1 MKKNITINLF
11 GALYNIDEDA
21 YELLVR
27 YQEDMKRYFAK
38 REDGEEI
45 ADDIEHR
52 VAELMAEL
60 KASGVEA
67 VTIEHIEAIIRRIGS
82 PEQLDGTEE
91 DNDVQP
97 QAEKPRKKL
106 YRNPDD
112 KKIAGVL
119 SGLAAYFGV
128 DTMALR
134 ILAILLVFVTQG
146 VCLLIY
152 LFCWLIIPEARTPE
166 DKLLMRGEPVNMENL
181 REEILNGAGKVE
193 DFVRSPQTVS
203 KARGCLTTIMDLFA
217 GLFKFILYICLG
229 SIAVA
234 LLIALLA
241 VVFGVGVALYASVA
255 GFGSLFFGNADAVM
269 LQTLD
274 HLPLMAS
281 LGFWV
286 SAFCLLVLLAIP
298 VYIFVQWL
306 GYFWGKGTT
315 IASNKRT
322 TLFIV
327 WLVALVLFGIFTT
340 TTSIT
345 VAKSYRENQIKA
357 YSING
362 FYAPEWEYNYLKQND
377 WNVLVHKNC
386 SDDYIDRGN
395 YYSNGSQRY
404 LHGRNVDGLME
415 YQLEKKETVKPGLYR
430 LEAVGRTDGSGAFI
444 YAQLGTSVY
453 KQEIPPCGNDQGNIW
468 LDAQERIAAGG
479 LSVADSIRYHEIS
492 QRHDGKGYGWSR
504 VVVDSIVVTKPGE
517 LRYGVSNVP
526 AFTGKPW
533 RGTWLS
539 AADFTLTPISR

>member
-67 VTIEHIEAIIRRIGS
+67 VTIEHVEAIIRRIGS
-82 PEQLDGTEE
+82 PEQLDGAEE
-91 DNDVQP
+91 ESDVQP

-152 LFCWLIIPEARTPE
+152 LFCWLIIPEAKTPE

-217 GLFKFILYICLG
+217 GLFKFILYVCLG

-255 GFGSLFFGNADAVM
+255 GFGSLFFYNVDVV
-269 LQTLD
+269 LKQTMEQ
-274 HLPLMAS
+274 LPAFTYI
-281 LGFWV
+281 GFIISGV
-286 SAFCLLVLLAIP
+286 CSLVLLAIP
-298 VYIFVQWL
+298 AYIIIHWIARV
-306 GYFWGKGTT
+306 WGRSSEINSKM
-315 IASNKRT
+315 RT
-322 TLFIV
+322 TLIATWFG
-327 WLVALVLFGIFTT
+327 ALVLFCIFTT
-340 TTSIT
+340 LTALSVVRTYEKQFT
-345 VAKSYRENQIKA
+345 
-357 YSING
+357 ING
-362 FYAPEWEYNYLKQND
+362 YYVPRWEYRTLIQEN
-377 WNVLVHKNC
+377 WNVVRHDGC
-386 SDDYIDRGN
+386 RGFVSIGEH
-395 YYSNGSQRY
+395 YQNGGKRY
-404 LHGRNVDGLME
+404 LHAYSVDGRIQYQME
-415 YQLEKKETVKPGLYR
+415 KTDSVHPGVYR
-430 LEAVGRTDGSGAFI
+430 LEAVGRSNGKGAF
-444 YAQLGTSVY
+444 VY
-453 KQEIPPCGNDQGNIW
+453 VCINDSSYKREIPACGDEQGNIW
-468 LDAQERIAAGG
+468 QDARKRIAAGG
-479 LSVADSIRYHEIS
+479 LSATDSIRYHEIYE
-492 QRHDGKGYGWSR
+492 RHDGKGYGWSR

>member
-38 REDGEEI
+38 QEDGEEI

-91 DNDVQP
+91 DSDALP
-97 QAEKPRKKL
+97 QTEKPRKKL

-217 GLFKFILYICLG
+217 GLFKFMLYICLG

-255 GFGSLFFGNADAVM
+255 GFGSLFLYNVDAV
-269 LQTLD
+269 LKQTMEQ
-274 HLPLMAS
+274 LPAFTYI
-281 LGFWV
+281 GFIISGV
-286 SAFCLLVLLAIP
+286 CSLVLLAIP
-298 VYIFVQWL
+298 AYIIIHWIARV
-306 GYFWGKGTT
+306 WGRSSEINSKMRITL
-315 IASNKRT
+315 IAT
-322 TLFIV
+322 WFG
-327 WLVALVLFGIFTT
+327 ALVLFCIFAIL
-340 TTSIT
+340 TSLSVVRT
-345 VAKSYRENQIKA
+345 YEKLFT
-357 YSING
+357 ING
-362 FYAPEWEYNYLKQND
+362 FYVPRWEYRTLIQEN
-377 WNVLVHKNC
+377 WNVVRHDGC
-386 SDDYIDRGN
+386 RGFVSIGEH
-395 YYSNGSQRY
+395 YQNGGKRY
-404 LHGRNVDGLME
+404 LHAYSVDGRIQYQME
-415 YQLEKKETVKPGLYR
+415 KTDSVQPGVYR
-430 LEAVGRTDGSGAFI
+430 LEAVGRSNGKGAF
-444 YAQLGTSVY
+444 VY
-453 KQEIPPCGNDQGNIW
+453 VCTNDSSYKREIPNCHDTQGGIW
-468 LDAQERIAAGG
+468 QEAQQRIAAGG

-517 LRYGVSNVP
+517 LRYGISNVP

-539 AADFTLTPISR
+539 AADFTLTPIGR

>member
-38 REDGEEI
+38 QEDGEEI

-91 DNDVQP
+91 DSDALP
-97 QAEKPRKKL
+97 QTEKPRKKL

-119 SGLAAYFGV
+119 SGLAAFFGV

-152 LFCWLIIPEARTPE
+152 LFCWLIIPEAKTPE
-166 DKLLMRGEPVNMENL
+166 DKLLMRGKPVNMENL

-255 GFGSLFFGNADAVM
+255 GFGSLFLYNVDAV
-269 LQTLD
+269 LKQTMEQ
-274 HLPLMAS
+274 LPAFTYI
-281 LGFWV
+281 GFIISGV
-286 SAFCLLVLLAIP
+286 CSLVLLAIP
-298 VYIFVQWL
+298 AYIIIHWIARV
-306 GYFWGKGTT
+306 WGRSSEINSKMRITL
-315 IASNKRT
+315 IAT
-322 TLFIV
+322 WFG
-327 WLVALVLFGIFTT
+327 ALVLFCIFAIL
-340 TTSIT
+340 TSLSVVRT
-345 VAKSYRENQIKA
+345 YEKLFT
-357 YSING
+357 ING
-362 FYAPEWEYNYLKQND
+362 FYVPRWEYRTLIQEN
-377 WNVLVHKNC
+377 WNVVRHDGC
-386 SDDYIDRGN
+386 RGFVSIGEH
-395 YYSNGSQRY
+395 YQNGGKRY
-404 LHGRNVDGLME
+404 LHAYSVDGRIQYQME
-415 YQLEKKETVKPGLYR
+415 KTDSVQPGVYR
-430 LEAVGRTDGSGAFI
+430 LEAVGRSNGKGAF
-444 YAQLGTSVY
+444 VY
-453 KQEIPPCGNDQGNIW
+453 VCTNDSNYKREIPNCHDTQGGIW
-468 LDAQERIAAGG
+468 QEAQQRIAAGG

-517 LRYGVSNVP
+517 LRYGISNVP

-539 AADFTLTPISR
+539 AADFTLTPIGR

>member
-38 REDGEEI
+38 QEDGEEI

-82 PEQLDGTEE
+82 PEQLDGAEE
-91 DNDVQP
+91 DSDVLP
-97 QAEKPRKKL
+97 QTEKPRKKL

-119 SGLAAYFGV
+119 SGLAAFFGV

-152 LFCWLIIPEARTPE
+152 LFCWLIIPEAKTPE

-255 GFGSLFFGNADAVM
+255 GFGSLFLYNVDAV
-269 LQTLD
+269 LKQTMEQ
-274 HLPLMAS
+274 LPAFTYI
-281 LGFWV
+281 GFIISGV
-286 SAFCLLVLLAIP
+286 CSLVLLAIP
-298 VYIFVQWL
+298 AYIIIHWIARA
-306 GYFWGKGTT
+306 WGRSSEINSKMRITL
-315 IASNKRT
+315 IAT
-322 TLFIV
+322 WFG
-327 WLVALVLFGIFTT
+327 ALVLFCIFAIL
-340 TTSIT
+340 TSLSVVRT
-345 VAKSYRENQIKA
+345 YEKLFT
-357 YSING
+357 ING
-362 FYAPEWEYNYLKQND
+362 FYVPRWEYRTLIQEN
-377 WNVLVHKNC
+377 WNVVRHDGC
-386 SDDYIDRGN
+386 RGFVSIGEH
-395 YYSNGSQRY
+395 YQNGGKRY
-404 LHGRNVDGLME
+404 LHAYSVDGRIQYQME
-415 YQLEKKETVKPGLYR
+415 KTDSVQPGVYR
-430 LEAVGRTDGSGAFI
+430 LEAVGRSNGKGAF
-444 YAQLGTSVY
+444 VY
-453 KQEIPPCGNDQGNIW
+453 VCTNDSSYKREIPNCHDTQGGIW
-468 LDAQERIAAGG
+468 QEAQQRIAAGG

-517 LRYGVSNVP
+517 LRYGISNVP

-539 AADFTLTPISR
+539 AADFTLTPIGR

>member
-38 REDGEEI
+38 QEDGEEI

-91 DNDVQP
+91 DSDALP
-97 QAEKPRKKL
+97 QTEEPRKKL

-152 LFCWLIIPEARTPE
+152 LFCWLIIPEAKTPE
-166 DKLLMRGEPVNMENL
+166 DKLLMRGKPVNMENL

-229 SIAVA
+229 SIPGQYRRCLIDCLAGRGVWCWCGAVC
-234 LLIALLA
+234 
-241 VVFGVGVALYASVA
+241 FS
-255 GFGSLFFGNADAVM
+255 
-269 LQTLD
+269 
-274 HLPLMAS
+274 
-281 LGFWV
+281 
-286 SAFCLLVLLAIP
+286 
-298 VYIFVQWL
+298 
-306 GYFWGKGTT
+306 
-315 IASNKRT
+315 
-322 TLFIV
+322 
-327 WLVALVLFGIFTT
+327 
-340 TTSIT
+340 
-345 VAKSYRENQIKA
+345 
-357 YSING
+357 
-362 FYAPEWEYNYLKQND
+362 
-377 WNVLVHKNC
+377 
-386 SDDYIDRGN
+386 
-395 YYSNGSQRY
+395 
-404 LHGRNVDGLME
+404 
-415 YQLEKKETVKPGLYR
+415 
-430 LEAVGRTDGSGAFI
+430 
-444 YAQLGTSVY
+444 
-453 KQEIPPCGNDQGNIW
+453 
-468 LDAQERIAAGG
+468 
-479 LSVADSIRYHEIS
+479 
-492 QRHDGKGYGWSR
+492 SR
-504 VVVDSIVVTKPGE
+504 VWFA
-517 LRYGVSNVP
+517 VS
-526 AFTGKPW
+526 
-533 RGTWLS
+533 L
-539 AADFTLTPISR
+539 

>member
-38 REDGEEI
+38 QEDGEEI

-91 DNDVQP
+91 DSDALP
-97 QAEKPRKKL
+97 QTEEPRKKL

-152 LFCWLIIPEARTPE
+152 LFCWLIIPEAKTPE
-166 DKLLMRGEPVNMENL
+166 DKLLMRGKPVNMENL

-255 GFGSLFFGNADAVM
+255 GFGSLFLYNVDAV
-269 LQTLD
+269 LKQTMEQ
-274 HLPLMAS
+274 LPAFTYI
-281 LGFWV
+281 GFIISGV
-286 SAFCLLVLLAIP
+286 CSLVLLAIP
-298 VYIFVQWL
+298 AYIIIHWIARV
-306 GYFWGKGTT
+306 WGRSSEINSKMRITL
-315 IASNKRT
+315 IAT
-322 TLFIV
+322 WFG
-327 WLVALVLFGIFTT
+327 ALVLFCIFAIL
-340 TTSIT
+340 TSLSVVRT
-345 VAKSYRENQIKA
+345 YEKLFT
-357 YSING
+357 ING
-362 FYAPEWEYNYLKQND
+362 FYVPRWEYRTLIQEN
-377 WNVLVHKNC
+377 WNVVHHDGC
-386 SDDYIDRGN
+386 RGFVSIGEH
-395 YYSNGSQRY
+395 YQNGGKRY
-404 LHGRNVDGLME
+404 LHAYSVDGRIQYQME
-415 YQLEKKETVKPGLYR
+415 KTDSVQPGVYR
-430 LEAVGRTDGSGAFI
+430 LEAVGRSNGKGAF
-444 YAQLGTSVY
+444 VY
-453 KQEIPPCGNDQGNIW
+453 VCTNDSSYKREIPNCHDTQGGIW
-468 LDAQERIAAGG
+468 QEAQQRIAAGG

-517 LRYGVSNVP
+517 LRYGISNVP

-539 AADFTLTPISR
+539 AADFTLTPIGR

>member
-38 REDGEEI
+38 QEDGEEI

-91 DNDVQP
+91 DSDALP
-97 QAEKPRKKL
+97 QTEEPRKKL

-152 LFCWLIIPEARTPE
+152 LFCWLIIPEAKTPE
-166 DKLLMRGEPVNMENL
+166 DKLLMRGKPVNMENL

-255 GFGSLFFGNADAVM
+255 GFGSLFLYNVDAV
-269 LQTLD
+269 LKQTMEQ
-274 HLPLMAS
+274 LPAFTYI
-281 LGFWV
+281 GFIISGV
-286 SAFCLLVLLAIP
+286 CSLVLLAIP
-298 VYIFVQWL
+298 AYIIIHWIARV
-306 GYFWGKGTT
+306 WGRSSEINSKMRITL
-315 IASNKRT
+315 IAT
-322 TLFIV
+322 WFG
-327 WLVALVLFGIFTT
+327 ALVLFCIFAIL
-340 TTSIT
+340 TSLSVVRT
-345 VAKSYRENQIKA
+345 YEKLFT
-357 YSING
+357 ING
-362 FYAPEWEYNYLKQND
+362 FYVPRWEYRTLIQEN
-377 WNVLVHKNC
+377 WNVVHHDGC
-386 SDDYIDRGN
+386 RGFVSIGEH
-395 YYSNGSQRY
+395 YQNGGKRY
-404 LHGRNVDGLME
+404 LHAYSVDGRIQYQME
-415 YQLEKKETVKPGLYR
+415 KTDSVQPGVYR
-430 LEAVGRTDGSGAFI
+430 LEAVGRSNGKGAF
-444 YAQLGTSVY
+444 VY
-453 KQEIPPCGNDQGNIW
+453 VCTNDSSYKREIPNCHDTQGGIW
-468 LDAQERIAAGG
+468 QEAQQRIAAGG

>member
-152 LFCWLIIPEARTPE
+152 LFCWLIIPEAKTPE

-255 GFGSLFFGNADAVM
+255 GFGSLFLYNVDAV
-269 LQTLD
+269 LKQTMEQ
-274 HLPLMAS
+274 LPAFTYI
-281 LGFWV
+281 GFIISGV
-286 SAFCLLVLLAIP
+286 CSLVLLAIP
-298 VYIFVQWL
+298 AYIIIHWIARV
-306 GYFWGKGTT
+306 WGRSSEINSKMRITL
-315 IASNKRT
+315 IAT
-322 TLFIV
+322 WFG
-327 WLVALVLFGIFTT
+327 ALVLFCIFAIL
-340 TTSIT
+340 TSLSVVRT
-345 VAKSYRENQIKA
+345 YEKLFT
-357 YSING
+357 ING
-362 FYAPEWEYNYLKQND
+362 FYVPRWEYRTLIQEN
-377 WNVLVHKNC
+377 WNVVRHDGC
-386 SDDYIDRGN
+386 RGFVSIGEH
-395 YYSNGSQRY
+395 YQNGGKRY
-404 LHGRNVDGLME
+404 LHAYSVDGRIQYQME
-415 YQLEKKETVKPGLYR
+415 KTDSVQPGVYR
-430 LEAVGRTDGSGAFI
+430 LEAVGRSNGKGAF
-444 YAQLGTSVY
+444 VY
-453 KQEIPPCGNDQGNIW
+453 VCTNDSSYKREIPNCHDTQGGIW
-468 LDAQERIAAGG
+468 QEAQQRIAAGG

-517 LRYGVSNVP
+517 LRYGISNVP

-539 AADFTLTPISR
+539 AADFTLTPIGR

>member
-38 REDGEEI
+38 QEDGEEI

-152 LFCWLIIPEARTPE
+152 LFCWLIIPEAKTPE

-255 GFGSLFFGNADAVM
+255 GFGSLFLYNVDAV
-269 LQTLD
+269 LKQTMEQ
-274 HLPLMAS
+274 LPAFTYI
-281 LGFWV
+281 GFIISGV
-286 SAFCLLVLLAIP
+286 CSLVLLAIP
-298 VYIFVQWL
+298 AYIIIHWIARV
-306 GYFWGKGTT
+306 WGRSSEINSKMRITL
-315 IASNKRT
+315 IAT
-322 TLFIV
+322 WFG
-327 WLVALVLFGIFTT
+327 ALVLFCIFAIL
-340 TTSIT
+340 TSLSVVRT
-345 VAKSYRENQIKA
+345 YEKLFT
-357 YSING
+357 ING
-362 FYAPEWEYNYLKQND
+362 FYVPRWEYRTLIQEN
-377 WNVLVHKNC
+377 WNVVRHDGC
-386 SDDYIDRGN
+386 RGFVSIGEH
-395 YYSNGSQRY
+395 YQNGGKRY
-404 LHGRNVDGLME
+404 LHAYSVDGRIQYQME
-415 YQLEKKETVKPGLYR
+415 KTDSVQPGVYR
-430 LEAVGRTDGSGAFI
+430 LEAVGRSNGKGAF
-444 YAQLGTSVY
+444 VY
-453 KQEIPPCGNDQGNIW
+453 VCTNDSSYKREIPNCHDTQGGIW
-468 LDAQERIAAGG
+468 QEAQQRIAAGG

-517 LRYGVSNVP
+517 LRYGISNVP

>member
-38 REDGEEI
+38 QEDGEEI

-91 DNDVQP
+91 DSDVQP

-152 LFCWLIIPEARTPE
+152 LFCWLIIPEAKTPE
-166 DKLLMRGEPVNMENL
+166 DKLLMRGKPVNMENL

-255 GFGSLFFGNADAVM
+255 GFGSLFLYNVDAV
-269 LQTLD
+269 LKQTMEQ
-274 HLPLMAS
+274 LPAFTYI
-281 LGFWV
+281 GFIISGV
-286 SAFCLLVLLAIP
+286 CSLVLLAIP
-298 VYIFVQWL
+298 AYIIIHWIARV
-306 GYFWGKGTT
+306 WGRSSEINSKMRITL
-315 IASNKRT
+315 IAT
-322 TLFIV
+322 WFG
-327 WLVALVLFGIFTT
+327 ALVLFCIFAIL
-340 TTSIT
+340 TSLSVVRT
-345 VAKSYRENQIKA
+345 YEKLFT
-357 YSING
+357 ING
-362 FYAPEWEYNYLKQND
+362 FYVPRWEYRTLIQEN
-377 WNVLVHKNC
+377 WNVVRHDGC
-386 SDDYIDRGN
+386 RGFVSIGEH
-395 YYSNGSQRY
+395 YQNGGKRY
-404 LHGRNVDGLME
+404 LHAYSVDGRIQYQME
-415 YQLEKKETVKPGLYR
+415 KTDSVQPGVYR
-430 LEAVGRTDGSGAFI
+430 LEAVGRSNGKGAF
-444 YAQLGTSVY
+444 VY
-453 KQEIPPCGNDQGNIW
+453 VCTNDSSYKREIPNCHDTQGGIW
-468 LDAQERIAAGG
+468 QEAQQRIAAGG

-517 LRYGVSNVP
+517 LRYGISNVP

-539 AADFTLTPISR
+539 AADFTLTPIGR

>member
-38 REDGEEI
+38 QEDGEEI

-82 PEQLDGTEE
+82 PEQLDGAEE
-91 DNDVQP
+91 DSDALP
-97 QAEKPRKKL
+97 QTEKPRKKL

-119 SGLAAYFGV
+119 SGLAAFFGV

-152 LFCWLIIPEARTPE
+152 LFCWLIIPEAKTPE

-255 GFGSLFFGNADAVM
+255 GFGSLFLYNVDAV
-269 LQTLD
+269 LKQTMEQ
-274 HLPLMAS
+274 LPAFTYI
-281 LGFWV
+281 GFIISGV
-286 SAFCLLVLLAIP
+286 CSLVLLAIP
-298 VYIFVQWL
+298 AYIIIHWIARV
-306 GYFWGKGTT
+306 WGRSSEINSKMRITL
-315 IASNKRT
+315 IAT
-322 TLFIV
+322 WFG
-327 WLVALVLFGIFTT
+327 ALVLFCIFAIL
-340 TTSIT
+340 TSLSVVRT
-345 VAKSYRENQIKA
+345 YEKLFT
-357 YSING
+357 ING
-362 FYAPEWEYNYLKQND
+362 FYVPRWEYRTLIQEN
-377 WNVLVHKNC
+377 WNVVRHDGC
-386 SDDYIDRGN
+386 RGFVSIGEH
-395 YYSNGSQRY
+395 YQNGGKRY
-404 LHGRNVDGLME
+404 LHAYSVDGRIQYQME
-415 YQLEKKETVKPGLYR
+415 KTDSVQPGVYR
-430 LEAVGRTDGSGAFI
+430 LEAVGRSNGKGAF
-444 YAQLGTSVY
+444 VY
-453 KQEIPPCGNDQGNIW
+453 VCTNDSSYKREIPNCHDTQGGIW
-468 LDAQERIAAGG
+468 QEAQQRIAAGG
-479 LSVADSIRYHEIS
+479 LSVADSIHYHEIS

-517 LRYGVSNVP
+517 LRYGISNVP

-539 AADFTLTPISR
+539 AADFTLTPIGR

>member
-38 REDGEEI
+38 QEDGEEI

-82 PEQLDGTEE
+82 PEQLDGAEE
-91 DNDVQP
+91 DSDVLP
-97 QAEKPRKKL
+97 QTEKPRKKL

-152 LFCWLIIPEARTPE
+152 LFCWLIIPEAKTPE
-166 DKLLMRGEPVNMENL
+166 DKLLMRGKPVNMENL

-255 GFGSLFFGNADAVM
+255 GFGSLFLYNVDAV
-269 LQTLD
+269 LKQTMEQ
-274 HLPLMAS
+274 LPAFTYI
-281 LGFWV
+281 GFIISGV
-286 SAFCLLVLLAIP
+286 CSLVLLAIP
-298 VYIFVQWL
+298 AYIIIHWIARV
-306 GYFWGKGTT
+306 WGRSSEINSKMRITL
-315 IASNKRT
+315 IAT
-322 TLFIV
+322 WFG
-327 WLVALVLFGIFTT
+327 ALVLFCIFAIL
-340 TTSIT
+340 TSLSVVRT
-345 VAKSYRENQIKA
+345 YEKLFT
-357 YSING
+357 ING
-362 FYAPEWEYNYLKQND
+362 FYVPRWEYRTLIQEN
-377 WNVLVHKNC
+377 WNVVHHDGC
-386 SDDYIDRGN
+386 RGFVSIGEH
-395 YYSNGSQRY
+395 YQNGGKRY
-404 LHGRNVDGLME
+404 LHAYSVDGRIQYQME
-415 YQLEKKETVKPGLYR
+415 KTDSVQPGVYR
-430 LEAVGRTDGSGAFI
+430 LEAVGRSNGKGAF
-444 YAQLGTSVY
+444 VY
-453 KQEIPPCGNDQGNIW
+453 VCTNDSSYKREIPNCHDTQGGIW
-468 LDAQERIAAGG
+468 QEAQQRIAAGG

-517 LRYGVSNVP
+517 LRYGISNVP

-539 AADFTLTPISR
+539 AADFTLTPIGR

>member
-38 REDGEEI
+38 QEDGEEI

-119 SGLAAYFGV
+119 SGLAAFFGV

-152 LFCWLIIPEARTPE
+152 LFCWLIIPEAKTPE
-166 DKLLMRGEPVNMENL
+166 DKLLMRGKPVNMENL

-255 GFGSLFFGNADAVM
+255 GFGSLFLYNVDAV
-269 LQTLD
+269 LKQTMEQ
-274 HLPLMAS
+274 LPAFTYI
-281 LGFWV
+281 GFIISGV
-286 SAFCLLVLLAIP
+286 CSLVLLAIP
-298 VYIFVQWL
+298 AYIIIHWIARV
-306 GYFWGKGTT
+306 WGRSSEINSKMRITL
-315 IASNKRT
+315 IAT
-322 TLFIV
+322 WFG
-327 WLVALVLFGIFTT
+327 ALVLFCIFAIL
-340 TTSIT
+340 TSLSVVRT
-345 VAKSYRENQIKA
+345 YEKLFT
-357 YSING
+357 ING
-362 FYAPEWEYNYLKQND
+362 FYVPRWEYRTLIQEN
-377 WNVLVHKNC
+377 WNVVHHDGC
-386 SDDYIDRGN
+386 RGFVSIGEH
-395 YYSNGSQRY
+395 YQNGGKRY
-404 LHGRNVDGLME
+404 LHAYSVDGRIQYQME
-415 YQLEKKETVKPGLYR
+415 KTDSVQPGVYR
-430 LEAVGRTDGSGAFI
+430 LEAVGRSNGKGAF
-444 YAQLGTSVY
+444 VY
-453 KQEIPPCGNDQGNIW
+453 VCTNDSSYKREIPNCHDTQGGIW
-468 LDAQERIAAGG
+468 QEAQQRIAAGG

-539 AADFTLTPISR
+539 AADFTLTPIGR

>member
-67 VTIEHIEAIIRRIGS
+67 VTMEHVEAIIRRIGS
-82 PEQLDGTEE
+82 PEQLDGAEE
-91 DNDVQP
+91 ESDVQP

-152 LFCWLIIPEARTPE
+152 LFCWLIIPEAKTPE

-217 GLFKFILYICLG
+217 GLFKFILYVCLG

-255 GFGSLFFGNADAVM
+255 GFGSLFFYNVDVV
-269 LQTLD
+269 LKQTMEQ
-274 HLPLMAS
+274 LPAFTYI
-281 LGFWV
+281 GFIISGV
-286 SAFCLLVLLAIP
+286 CSLVLLAIP
-298 VYIFVQWL
+298 AYIIIHWIARV
-306 GYFWGKGTT
+306 WGRSSEINSKM
-315 IASNKRT
+315 RT
-322 TLFIV
+322 TLIATWFG
-327 WLVALVLFGIFTT
+327 ALVLFCIFTT
-340 TTSIT
+340 LTALSVVRTYEKQFT
-345 VAKSYRENQIKA
+345 V
-357 YSING
+357 NG
-362 FYAPEWEYNYLKQND
+362 YYVPRWEYRTLIQEN
-377 WNVLVHKNC
+377 WNVVRHDGC
-386 SDDYIDRGN
+386 RGFVSIGEH
-395 YYSNGSQRY
+395 YQNGGKRY
-404 LHGRNVDGLME
+404 LHAYSVDGRIQYQME
-415 YQLEKKETVKPGLYR
+415 KTDLVHPGVYR
-430 LEAVGRTDGSGAFI
+430 LEAVGRSNGKGAF
-444 YAQLGTSVY
+444 VY
-453 KQEIPPCGNDQGNIW
+453 VCINDSSYKREIPACGDEQGNIW
-468 LDAQERIAAGG
+468 QDARKRITAGG
-479 LSVADSIRYHEIS
+479 LSATDSIRYHEICE
-492 QRHDGKGYGWSR
+492 RHDGKGYGWSR
-504 VVVDSIVVTKPGE
+504 VVVDSIVVTKPDE

>member
-38 REDGEEI
+38 QEDGEEI

-82 PEQLDGTEE
+82 PEQLDGAEE
-91 DNDVQP
+91 DSDVLP
-97 QAEKPRKKL
+97 QTEKPRKKL

-119 SGLAAYFGV
+119 SGLAAFFGV

-152 LFCWLIIPEARTPE
+152 LFCWLIIPEAKTPE
-166 DKLLMRGEPVNMENL
+166 DKLLMRGKPVNMENL

-255 GFGSLFFGNADAVM
+255 GFGSLFLYNVDAV
-269 LQTLD
+269 LKQTMEQ
-274 HLPLMAS
+274 LPAFTYI
-281 LGFWV
+281 GFIISGV
-286 SAFCLLVLLAIP
+286 CSLVLLAIP
-298 VYIFVQWL
+298 AYIIIHWIARV
-306 GYFWGKGTT
+306 WGRSSEINSKMRITL
-315 IASNKRT
+315 IAT
-322 TLFIV
+322 WFG
-327 WLVALVLFGIFTT
+327 ALVLFCIFAIL
-340 TTSIT
+340 TSLSVVRT
-345 VAKSYRENQIKA
+345 YEKLFT
-357 YSING
+357 ING
-362 FYAPEWEYNYLKQND
+362 FYVPRWEYRTLIQEN
-377 WNVLVHKNC
+377 WNVVRHDGC
-386 SDDYIDRGN
+386 RGFVSIGEH
-395 YYSNGSQRY
+395 YQNGGKRY
-404 LHGRNVDGLME
+404 LHAYSVDGRIQYQME
-415 YQLEKKETVKPGLYR
+415 KTDSVQPGVYR
-430 LEAVGRTDGSGAFI
+430 LEAVGRSNGKGAF
-444 YAQLGTSVY
+444 VY
-453 KQEIPPCGNDQGNIW
+453 VCTNDSSYKREIPNCHDTQGGIW
-468 LDAQERIAAGG
+468 QEAQQRIAAGG

-517 LRYGVSNVP
+517 LRYGISNVP

-539 AADFTLTPISR
+539 AADFTLTPIGR

>member
-38 REDGEEI
+38 QEDGEEI

-82 PEQLDGTEE
+82 PEQLDGAEE
-91 DNDVQP
+91 DSDVLP
-97 QAEKPRKKL
+97 QTEKPRKKL

-119 SGLAAYFGV
+119 SGLAAFFGV

-152 LFCWLIIPEARTPE
+152 LFCWLIIPEAKTPE
-166 DKLLMRGEPVNMENL
+166 DKLLMRGKPVNMENL

-255 GFGSLFFGNADAVM
+255 GFGSLFLYNVDAV
-269 LQTLD
+269 LKQTMEQ
-274 HLPLMAS
+274 LPAFTYI
-281 LGFWV
+281 GFIISGV
-286 SAFCLLVLLAIP
+286 CSLVLLAIP
-298 VYIFVQWL
+298 AYIIIHWIARV
-306 GYFWGKGTT
+306 WGRSSEINSKMRITL
-315 IASNKRT
+315 IAT
-322 TLFIV
+322 WFG
-327 WLVALVLFGIFTT
+327 ALVLFCIFAIL
-340 TTSIT
+340 TSLSVVRT
-345 VAKSYRENQIKA
+345 YEKLFT
-357 YSING
+357 ING
-362 FYAPEWEYNYLKQND
+362 FYVPRWEYRTLIQEN
-377 WNVLVHKNC
+377 WNVVRHDGC
-386 SDDYIDRGN
+386 RGFVSIGEH
-395 YYSNGSQRY
+395 YQNGGKRY
-404 LHGRNVDGLME
+404 LHAYSVDGRIQYQME
-415 YQLEKKETVKPGLYR
+415 KTDSVQPGVYR
-430 LEAVGRTDGSGAFI
+430 LEAVGRSNGKGAF
-444 YAQLGTSVY
+444 VY
-453 KQEIPPCGNDQGNIW
+453 VCTNDSSYKREIPNCHDTQGGIW
-468 LDAQERIAAGG
+468 QEAQQRIAAGG
-479 LSVADSIRYHEIS
+479 AYGAVRRHHSDDQAD
-492 QRHDGKGYGWSR
+492 
-504 VVVDSIVVTKPGE
+504 
-517 LRYGVSNVP
+517 L
-526 AFTGKPW
+526 
-533 RGTWLS
+533 
-539 AADFTLTPISR
+539 

>member
-152 LFCWLIIPEARTPE
+152 LFCWLIIPEAKTPE

-217 GLFKFILYICLG
+217 GLFKFILYVCLG

-255 GFGSLFFGNADAVM
+255 GFGSLFLYNVDAV
-269 LQTLD
+269 LKQTMEQ
-274 HLPLMAS
+274 LPAFTYI
-281 LGFWV
+281 GFIISGV
-286 SAFCLLVLLAIP
+286 CSLVLLAIP
-298 VYIFVQWL
+298 AYIIIHWIARV
-306 GYFWGKGTT
+306 WGRSSEINSKMRITL
-315 IASNKRT
+315 IAT
-322 TLFIV
+322 WFG
-327 WLVALVLFGIFTT
+327 ALVLFCIFAIL
-340 TTSIT
+340 TSLSVVRT
-345 VAKSYRENQIKA
+345 YEKLFT
-357 YSING
+357 ING
-362 FYAPEWEYNYLKQND
+362 FYVPRWEYRTLIQEN
-377 WNVLVHKNC
+377 WNVVRHDGC
-386 SDDYIDRGN
+386 RGFVSIGEH
-395 YYSNGSQRY
+395 YQNGGKRY
-404 LHGRNVDGLME
+404 LHAYSVDGRIQYQME
-415 YQLEKKETVKPGLYR
+415 KTDSVQPGVYR
-430 LEAVGRTDGSGAFI
+430 LEAVGRSNGKGAF
-444 YAQLGTSVY
+444 VY
-453 KQEIPPCGNDQGNIW
+453 VCTNDSSYKREIPNCHDTQGGIW
-468 LDAQERIAAGG
+468 QEAQQRIAAGG

-517 LRYGVSNVP
+517 LRYGISNVP

-539 AADFTLTPISR
+539 AADFTLTPIGR

>member
-38 REDGEEI
+38 QEDGEEI

-82 PEQLDGTEE
+82 PEQLDGAEEDSDALPQTEE
-91 DNDVQP
+91 
-97 QAEKPRKKL
+97 PRKKL

-152 LFCWLIIPEARTPE
+152 LFCWLIIPEAKTPE
-166 DKLLMRGEPVNMENL
+166 DKLLMRGKPVNMENL

-255 GFGSLFFGNADAVM
+255 GFGSLFLYNVDAV
-269 LQTLD
+269 LKQTMEQ
-274 HLPLMAS
+274 LPAFTYI
-281 LGFWV
+281 GFIISGV
-286 SAFCLLVLLAIP
+286 CSLVLLAIP
-298 VYIFVQWL
+298 AYIIIHWIARV
-306 GYFWGKGTT
+306 WGRSSEINSKMRITL
-315 IASNKRT
+315 IAT
-322 TLFIV
+322 WFG
-327 WLVALVLFGIFTT
+327 ALVLFCIFAIL
-340 TTSIT
+340 TSLSVVRT
-345 VAKSYRENQIKA
+345 YEKLFT
-357 YSING
+357 ING
-362 FYAPEWEYNYLKQND
+362 FYVPRWEYRTLIQEN
-377 WNVLVHKNC
+377 WNVVHHDGC
-386 SDDYIDRGN
+386 RGFVSIGEH
-395 YYSNGSQRY
+395 YQNGGKRY
-404 LHGRNVDGLME
+404 LHAYSVDGRIQYQME
-415 YQLEKKETVKPGLYR
+415 KTDSVQPGVYR
-430 LEAVGRTDGSGAFI
+430 LEAVGRSNGKGAF
-444 YAQLGTSVY
+444 VY
-453 KQEIPPCGNDQGNIW
+453 VCTNDSSYKREIPNCHDTQGGIW
-468 LDAQERIAAGG
+468 QEAQQRIAAGG

>member
-38 REDGEEI
+38 QEDGEEI

-152 LFCWLIIPEARTPE
+152 LFCWLIIPEAKTPE
-166 DKLLMRGEPVNMENL
+166 DKLLMRGKPVNMENL

-255 GFGSLFFGNADAVM
+255 GFGSLFLYNVDAV
-269 LQTLD
+269 LKQTMEQ
-274 HLPLMAS
+274 LPAFTYI
-281 LGFWV
+281 GFIISGV
-286 SAFCLLVLLAIP
+286 CSLVLLAIP
-298 VYIFVQWL
+298 AYIIIHWIARV
-306 GYFWGKGTT
+306 WGRSSEINSKMRITL
-315 IASNKRT
+315 IAT
-322 TLFIV
+322 WFG
-327 WLVALVLFGIFTT
+327 ALVLFCIFAIL
-340 TTSIT
+340 TSLSVVRT
-345 VAKSYRENQIKA
+345 YEKLFT
-357 YSING
+357 ING
-362 FYAPEWEYNYLKQND
+362 FYVPRWEYRTLIQEN
-377 WNVLVHKNC
+377 WNVVHHDGC
-386 SDDYIDRGN
+386 RGFVSIGEH
-395 YYSNGSQRY
+395 YQNGGKRY
-404 LHGRNVDGLME
+404 LHAYSVDGRIQYQME
-415 YQLEKKETVKPGLYR
+415 KTDSVQPGVYR
-430 LEAVGRTDGSGAFI
+430 LEAVGRSNGKGAF
-444 YAQLGTSVY
+444 VY
-453 KQEIPPCGNDQGNIW
+453 VCTNDSSYKREIPNCHDTQGGIW
-468 LDAQERIAAGG
+468 QEAQQRIAAGG

-517 LRYGVSNVP
+517 LRYGISNVP

-539 AADFTLTPISR
+539 AADFTLTPIGR

>member
-38 REDGEEI
+38 QEDGEEI

-152 LFCWLIIPEARTPE
+152 LFCWLIIPEAKTPE
-166 DKLLMRGEPVNMENL
+166 DKLLMRGKPVNMENL

-255 GFGSLFFGNADAVM
+255 GFGSLFLYNVDAV
-269 LQTLD
+269 LKQTMEQ
-274 HLPLMAS
+274 LPAFTYI
-281 LGFWV
+281 GFIISGV
-286 SAFCLLVLLAIP
+286 CSLVLLAIP
-298 VYIFVQWL
+298 AYIIIHWIARV
-306 GYFWGKGTT
+306 WGRSSEINSKMRITL
-315 IASNKRT
+315 IAT
-322 TLFIV
+322 WFG
-327 WLVALVLFGIFTT
+327 ALVLFCIFAIL
-340 TTSIT
+340 TSLSVVRT
-345 VAKSYRENQIKA
+345 YEKLFT
-357 YSING
+357 ING
-362 FYAPEWEYNYLKQND
+362 FYVPRWEYRTLIQEN
-377 WNVLVHKNC
+377 WNVVHHDGC
-386 SDDYIDRGN
+386 RGFVSIGEH
-395 YYSNGSQRY
+395 YQNGGKRY
-404 LHGRNVDGLME
+404 LHAYSVDGRIQYQME
-415 YQLEKKETVKPGLYR
+415 KTDSVQPGVYR
-430 LEAVGRTDGSGAFI
+430 LEAVGRSNGKGAF
-444 YAQLGTSVY
+444 VY
-453 KQEIPPCGNDQGNIW
+453 VCTNDSSYKREIPNCHDTQGGIW
-468 LDAQERIAAGG
+468 QEAQQRIAAGG

-517 LRYGVSNVP
+517 LCYGISNVP

-539 AADFTLTPISR
+539 AADFTLTPIGR

>member
-152 LFCWLIIPEARTPE
+152 LFCWLIIPEAKTPE
-166 DKLLMRGEPVNMENL
+166 DKLLMRGKPVNMENL

-255 GFGSLFFGNADAVM
+255 GFGSLFLYNVDAV
-269 LQTLD
+269 LKQTMEQ
-274 HLPLMAS
+274 LPAFTYI
-281 LGFWV
+281 GFIISGV
-286 SAFCLLVLLAIP
+286 CSLVLLAIP
-298 VYIFVQWL
+298 AYIIIHWIARV
-306 GYFWGKGTT
+306 WGRSSEINSKMRITL
-315 IASNKRT
+315 IAT
-322 TLFIV
+322 WFG
-327 WLVALVLFGIFTT
+327 ALVLFCIFAIL
-340 TTSIT
+340 TSLSVVRT
-345 VAKSYRENQIKA
+345 YEKLFT
-357 YSING
+357 ING
-362 FYAPEWEYNYLKQND
+362 FYVPRWEYRTLIQEN
-377 WNVLVHKNC
+377 WNVVRHDGC
-386 SDDYIDRGN
+386 RGFVSIGEH
-395 YYSNGSQRY
+395 YQNGGKRY
-404 LHGRNVDGLME
+404 LHAYSVDGRIQYQME
-415 YQLEKKETVKPGLYR
+415 KTDSVQPGVYR
-430 LEAVGRTDGSGAFI
+430 LEAVGRSNGKGAF
-444 YAQLGTSVY
+444 VY
-453 KQEIPPCGNDQGNIW
+453 VCTNDSSYKREIPNCHDTQGGIW
-468 LDAQERIAAGG
+468 QEAQQRIAAGG

-517 LRYGVSNVP
+517 LRYGISNVP

-539 AADFTLTPISR
+539 AADFTLTPIGR

>member
-38 REDGEEI
+38 QEDGEEI

-82 PEQLDGTEE
+82 PEQLDGAEE
-91 DNDVQP
+91 DSDVLP
-97 QAEKPRKKL
+97 QTEKPRKKL

-119 SGLAAYFGV
+119 SGLAAFFGV

-152 LFCWLIIPEARTPE
+152 LFCWLIIPEAKTPE

-255 GFGSLFFGNADAVM
+255 GFGSLFLYNVDAV
-269 LQTLD
+269 LKQTMEQ
-274 HLPLMAS
+274 LPAFTYI
-281 LGFWV
+281 GFIISGV
-286 SAFCLLVLLAIP
+286 CSLVLLAIP
-298 VYIFVQWL
+298 AYIIIHWIARV
-306 GYFWGKGTT
+306 WGRSSEINSKMRITL
-315 IASNKRT
+315 IAT
-322 TLFIV
+322 WFG
-327 WLVALVLFGIFTT
+327 ALVLFCIFAIL
-340 TTSIT
+340 TSLSVVRT
-345 VAKSYRENQIKA
+345 YEKLFT
-357 YSING
+357 ING
-362 FYAPEWEYNYLKQND
+362 FYVPRWEYRTLIQEN
-377 WNVLVHKNC
+377 WNVVRHDGC
-386 SDDYIDRGN
+386 RGFVSIGEH
-395 YYSNGSQRY
+395 YQNGGKRY
-404 LHGRNVDGLME
+404 LHAYSVDGRIQYQME
-415 YQLEKKETVKPGLYR
+415 KTDSVQPGVYR
-430 LEAVGRTDGSGAFI
+430 LEAVGRSNGKGAF
-444 YAQLGTSVY
+444 VY
-453 KQEIPPCGNDQGNIW
+453 VCTNDSSYKREIPNCHDTQGGIW
-468 LDAQERIAAGG
+468 QEAQQRIAAGG

-517 LRYGVSNVP
+517 LRYGISNVP